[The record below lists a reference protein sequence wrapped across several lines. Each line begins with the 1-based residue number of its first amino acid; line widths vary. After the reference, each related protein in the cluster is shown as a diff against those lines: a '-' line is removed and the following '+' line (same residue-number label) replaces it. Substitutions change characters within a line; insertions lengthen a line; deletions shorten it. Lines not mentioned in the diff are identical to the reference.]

1 MKYVKKQGNKWVF
14 YTENSIHPLI
24 LHHSCNCIW
33 PTSDHIWNTLYLY
46 GTPINGDLYIYIS
59 SLERVQKFALKV
71 CTKSWSSGYESLL
84 QSCNLPTL
92 ACRRRYLKLC
102 LLYKVVNRQLT
113 FPVVPISV
121 PRSQA
126 RLLRNTSTL
135 ALERPVTRSNASF
148 FPDTIAL
155 WNSLPPSVQ
164 NCQSLDSFKQTVLCH
179 TLNTYTYY
187 LDHR

>member
-14 YTENSIHPLI
+14 YTENSIHLQI

-46 GTPINGDLYIYIS
+46 GTPINGDLS
-59 SLERVQKFALKV
+59 APWRECRSLHLRCALKAGV
-71 CTKSWSSGYESLL
+71 LDMSLCFSHATCL
-84 QSCNLPTL
+84 ATL

-102 LLYKVVNRQLT
+102 LLYKVVNGQLT
-113 FPVVPISV
+113 FPVVPIV

-126 RLLRNTSTL
+126 RLLRNSSTL
-135 ALERPVTRSNASF
+135 ALERPVTRSNAYQSSF

-155 WNSLPPSVQ
+155 WNSLPSSVQ

-179 TLNTYTYY
+179 TLNTSIIPIT
-187 LDHR
+187 